1 MRAVSVAVLALL
13 VVFAGPVAAQT
24 HTVTSPGNVLSVT
37 FELDGGVPFYSV
49 DRFGREVVRRS
60 RMGVE
65 MREGSLAHDLR
76 LLNISETSF
85 DETWEQPWGEER
97 FIRNFY
103 NELALD
109 LATSGEPLHR
119 MTIRFRAFDDGIGF
133 RYEWPEQDGLSSF
146 ELLDELTE
154 ITLTGDPTSWWI
166 PAYWWNRYEYL
177 YRNSLASEIDTVH
190 TPVTFETKDG
200 LFIALHEA
208 ALVDFPSMTLART
221 VVDTLGVTLKAD
233 LVPWSD
239 GVLARGETPH
249 QSSWRTIQVGD
260 TAGDLLTS
268 YIALNLNEPNV
279 LGDDVAEWA
288 TPGKYVGVWWEIHI
302 GRSTWHQGEDL
313 GATTENVKRYIDFAA
328 EHGFDHV
335 LVEGWNIGWDE
346 NWFES
351 GDVFDFTTP
360 VPAFEIGELSRYGA
374 ERGVRIMGHHET
386 SAGVINYER
395 QMGDAYDW
403 ARDHGIRAIKTG
415 YVGHGQNIIRI
426 DEEGNE
432 HREWHH
438 GQHMVRHYQKS
449 VEEAARRQ
457 IGLNVHEPIKDTGLR
472 RTWPNLM
479 TREGARGQ
487 EYNAWGE
494 HGGNPPDHVAILPFT
509 RMLSGPFDY
518 TPAIFGIHIPEREE
532 NRVNSTLAQQL
543 AHMVILYSPLQMA
556 ADTPDNFE
564 RYMDAFQFI
573 KDVPADWETTRVL
586 HGSIGNYV
594 TIARQ
599 ERGGTDWYLGSLT
612 DDTGRILTAPLTFL
626 EEGTTYVAEIYRDG
640 DTADWLTNPLD
651 YVIERK
657 LVTSST
663 DYELRLAPGGGQ
675 AIRFRPADEDDLQ
688 GIPRY

>member
-1 MRAVSVAVLALL
+1 VHR
-13 VVFAGPVAAQT
+13 
-24 HTVTSPGNVLSVT
+24 
-37 FELDGGVPFYSV
+37 D
-49 DRFGREVVRRS
+49 
-60 RMGVE
+60 
-65 MREGSLAHDLR
+65 SL
-76 LLNISETSF
+76 

-97 FIRNFY
+97 FIRNHY

-109 LATSGEPLHR
+109 VESAAGLR

-133 RYEWPEQDGLSSF
+133 RYEWPEQVGLASF
-146 ELLDELTE
+146 ELMDELTE
-154 ITLTGDPTSWWI
+154 ITLAGDPSSWWI

-177 YRNSLASEIDTVH
+177 YRNSPASRIDTVH
-190 TPVTFETKDG
+190 TPVTFETEDG

-221 VVDTLGVTLKAD
+221 AADSISVTLKAD

-239 GVLARGETPH
+239 GVLARGDTPH
-249 QSSWRTIQVGD
+249 QSSWRTIRVAD
-260 TAGDLLTS
+260 SAGDLLTS
-268 YIALNLNEPNV
+268 YIDLNLNEPNV

-288 TPGKYVGVWWEIHI
+288 RPGKYLGVWWEIHI

-360 VPAFEIGELSRYGA
+360 VPAFDIEELSRYAA

-403 ARDHGIRAIKTG
+403 ANRYGISAIKTG
-415 YVGHGQNIIRI
+415 YVGHGQNIIRL
-426 DEEGNE
+426 DEHGDE

-449 VEEAARRQ
+449 VEEAAKRR

-518 TPAIFGIHIPEREE
+518 TPAIFGIDIPERDE
-532 NRVNSTLAQQL
+532 NRINSTLAQQL

-556 ADTPDNFE
+556 ADTPDNYE
-564 RYMDAFQFI
+564 RHMDAFQFI

-586 HGSIGNYV
+586 HSSIGNYV
-594 TIARQ
+594 TIVRK

-612 DDTGRILTAPLTFL
+612 DDHGRILTTPLTFL
-626 EEGTTYVAEIYRDG
+626 DEGVTYVAEIYRDG
-640 DTADWLTNPLD
+640 EDADWVTNPLD
-651 YVIERK
+651 YVIEQR
-657 LVTSST
+657 LVTSGM

-675 AIRFRPADEDDLQ
+675 AIRFRPGTDDDLAS
-688 GIPRY
+688 IPHYTRQ